1 MNNIDDKL
9 LDDLNNNSTV
19 CVDFVTK
26 TGKTRRMLCTR
37 LLSTVPP
44 EQYEGMY
51 DPRINGQVIAT
62 VYDLEI
68 KEWRAFR
75 WDSVIVWKIYDQE
88 T

>member
-37 LLSTVPP
+37 LLSAIPV
-44 EQYEGMY
+44 EQHNGIY
-51 DPRINGQVIAT
+51 DKRLNGKVIVA